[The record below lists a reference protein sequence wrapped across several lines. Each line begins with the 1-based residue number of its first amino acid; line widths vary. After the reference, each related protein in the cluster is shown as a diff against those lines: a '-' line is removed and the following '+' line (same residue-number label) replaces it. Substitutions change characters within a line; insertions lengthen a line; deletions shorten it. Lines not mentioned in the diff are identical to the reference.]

1 MAALKAYKKC
11 MYLRKKPEKCM
22 FLGNCSHAECKYY
35 KQNQKLN
42 DIIANAGYYYLDN
55 NGNKR
60 WKGYA

>member
-22 FLGNCSHAECKYY
+22 FLGNCSNDECKYY

-42 DIIANAGYYYLDN
+42 DTANAGYYYLDN